1 LDARRCEKSQGV
13 RRWWKT
19 AAYEQRLVIAKKY
32 FDRLNPEVISRWG
45 TAKDIAKI
53 DDISA
58 MLYRTMLART
68 AGE

>member
-1 LDARRCEKSQGV
+1 
-13 RRWWKT
+13 
-19 AAYEQRLVIAKKY
+19 VIAKKY